1 MEGHGLEF
9 YNVDHQAYPPE
20 DSDKEIDGPLDTL
33 WIPCSDE
40 AAICIKRAHNPYQH
54 HPESVMN
61 SGLVFHCK

>member
-20 DSDKEIDGPLDTL
+20 DSDKEIDGPLYTL

-40 AAICIKRAHNPYQH
+40 AAI
-54 HPESVMN
+54 
-61 SGLVFHCK
+61 